1 MRAPIVVSMALLAS
15 AACADPVDGLDELGP
30 DAAAASD
37 PVATKAATSQCFLE
51 SPTCSRGEA
60 RVDVRCELTW
70 TPGQPP
76 PEVHTHHERLA
87 AGSGLVRY
95 TIEEPW
101 TGEHVVGICP
111 PGADLLDGARCRIQR
126 LQVTLPAA
134 CSYPS
139 RADMAT
145 PLAIPSAGTLTR
157 SLLGGRRRGAI
168 VEVDVAHP
176 SRADL
181 GASVLDPWAGVH
193 VIHHFE
199 PGLTPDL
206 RRRAFVEL
214 AEVRSSP
221 GWTLRVTDGDGAATG
236 TLRGWQL
243 KPVALCE
250 SDAACPHL
258 GTTCRTSDHGG
269 AARAIPDRGTL
280 EQTLVVDEPGVA
292 GHVLVDLDIDHPRA
306 RDLEILL
313 RAPDGRTTHLWE
325 RTSIGAFPSSPD
337 EFVGDLAG
345 VSRRGTWTLIVHDR
359 AAGQTGT
366 LRGWDLRT
374 TPVCL

>member
-1 MRAPIVVSMALLAS
+1 MRVVIVVSMLVLG
-15 AACADPVDGLDELGP
+15 AACADPVDAPPELGP
-30 DAAAASD
+30 DAGASAD
-37 PVATKAATSQCFLE
+37 PVTDKAATSQCFLE

-60 RVDVRCELTW
+60 RVEVRCELTW
-70 TPGQPP
+70 TPGQPA
-76 PEVHTHHERLA
+76 PEVHTHHQRLA

-95 TIEEPW
+95 PIDEPW

-111 PGADLLDGARCRIQR
+111 PGADLLDPARCQIKR
-126 LQVTLPAA
+126 LPVTLPSA
-134 CSYPS
+134 CSYPW
-139 RADMAT
+139 RADTGT
-145 PLAIPSAGTLTR
+145 PIALPSAGMLAR
-157 SLLGGRRRGAI
+157 SLFGGRRRGAI
-168 VEVDVAHP
+168 VEVDVEHP
-176 SRADL
+176 RRDDL
-181 GASVLDPWAGVH
+181 GAAVMDPWSRSH
-193 VIHHFE
+193 VIHDFE

-206 RRRAFVEL
+206 RRRVFVEQT
-214 AEVRSSP
+214 EVRSAPS
-221 GWTLRVTDGDGAATG
+221 WTLRVTDGSGAATG
-236 TLRGWQL
+236 TLRGWRV

-325 RTSIGAFPSSPD
+325 RTGTGGFPASLG
-337 EFVGDLAG
+337 ELVGDLAG
-345 VSRRGTWTLIVHDR
+345 ASRQGTWTLIVHDR
-359 AAGQTGT
+359 AVGQTGT
-366 LRGWDLRT
+366 LRGWDVKT